1 MIWLA
6 IEAVRV
12 KIRSEAGTHHY
23 ENATYEAI
31 RTKRADCRS
40 YQYHERKNLMINHM
54 KRLAGALLIFST
66 LGAVTAYG
74 CDQYSSCSAPDCTP
88 YTACSGHD

>member
-40 YQYHERKNLMINHM
+40 YQYH
-54 KRLAGALLIFST
+54 
-66 LGAVTAYG
+66 
-74 CDQYSSCSAPDCTP
+74 
-88 YTACSGHD
+88 

>member
-1 MIWLA
+1 MKMPLMKRSGQNVPIAVA
-6 IEAVRV
+6 INT
-12 KIRSEAGTHHY
+12 I
-23 ENATYEAI
+23 
-31 RTKRADCRS
+31 
-40 YQYHERKNLMINHM
+40 ERKNLMINHM